1 MNKRDLDTP
10 HVLIDLDAVERN
22 IARMQDIADRAEVSL
37 RPHAKTH
44 KLPVLAH
51 KQIEAGAV
59 GVTVAKLGEAEVM
72 AAGGVR
78 DILIAYPIVGEQKLE
93 RLIRLAKHVDIT
105 VAVDGYEVAEAISD
119 AALEANMT
127 IGVLV
132 EFDCGFRRVGLEAG
146 EPVLELAM
154 RLVQLPGIE
163 IKGIM
168 TFGGQAYQAAD
179 ESELRRLGREEGQ
192 AAADTAQQLIEQGIA
207 ADIVSAGSSPGSP
220 YTANV
225 QGVTEIRPGTYIF
238 GDLMQVA
245 LGAQSLEDC
254 ALTVKVTVVSRP
266 EPGRAV
272 IDAGTKIFTSDGAAS
287 PIGTG
292 KGYVVGHPG
301 INLAWMSEEHGMLEL
316 DESEQSLAI
325 GDTLEIIP
333 VHCCAVMNMVDEVA
347 AIRGE
352 EVEALW
358 EVQGRGKSR

>member
-1 MNKRDLDTP
+1 MNKSELDTP
-10 HVLIDLDAVERN
+10 YVLIDLDAVDRN
-22 IARMQDIADRAEVSL
+22 IARMQDIADRAGVSL
-37 RPHAKTH
+37 RPHVKTH

-78 DILIAYPIVGEQKLE
+78 DILIAYPIVGKQKLD
-93 RLIRLAKHVDIT
+93 RLIRLAKHVNVT
-105 VAVDGYEVAEAISD
+105 VAVDSFAAAEAISV
-119 AALEANMT
+119 AAMEANMT

-146 EPVLELAM
+146 VPVLELAM
-154 RLVQLPGIE
+154 QLVQLPGIE

-179 ESELRRLGREEGQ
+179 EAELRRIGREEGQ
-192 AAADTAQQLIEQGIA
+192 AAADTAELLNDEGIA
-207 ADIVSAGSSPGSP
+207 ADIVSAGSSPGSQ
-220 YTANV
+220 YTAFV

-245 LGAQSLEDC
+245 LGAQLLEDC

-266 EPGRAV
+266 APGRAV
-272 IDAGTKIFTSDGAAS
+272 IDAGTKVFTSDGAAS

-301 INLAWMSEEHGMLEL
+301 IKLAWMSEEHGMLEL
-316 DESEQSLAI
+316 GENERSLAI

-347 AIRGE
+347 AVRGE
-352 EVEALW
+352 EIEAFW